1 MPTLHIEHDVE
12 LFYEDIGAGEPV
24 LLLHGLGSSS
34 AEWAAQIEAL
44 APRYR
49 VLAVDIRGS
58 GRSRDLQQHATPFSI
73 MQFANDAARLLDH
86 LGAIRAH
93 VVGLSLGGMITFQLA
108 VDHPRL
114 VGTLTI
120 VNSVPELV
128 PRTLKEHVTV
138 GLRSCV
144 ARILGP
150 AGVARLLAPRLFPK
164 PEEAPLRQRF
174 IEFMSRN
181 DKQTYIAT
189 QRAMFGWS
197 VLDRIEKIEAPVLV
211 VHSEHDYWP
220 VELKRAYVRR
230 MKRAE
235 LVVIP
240 DVGHALPI
248 QAPERF
254 NNVLAAFLER
264 HQTAEPRRHTLSPT
278 RYHS

>member
-1 MPTLHIEHDVE
+1 
-12 LFYEDIGAGEPV
+12 
-24 LLLHGLGSSS
+24 
-34 AEWAAQIEAL
+34 
-44 APRYR
+44 

-150 AGVARLLAPRLFPK
+150 AGVARLLASRLFPK

-197 VLDRIEKIEAPVLV
+197 VLDRIEKIEIPVLV
-211 VHSEHDYWP
+211 LHSEHEYWP

-254 NNVLAAFLER
+254 NSVLAAFLER
-264 HQTAEPRRHTLSPT
+264 HPIASGR
-278 RYHS
+278 

>member
-1 MPTLHIEHDVE
+1 MEMPTLHIEHDVR
-12 LFYEDIGAGEPV
+12 LFYEDIGSGEPV

-58 GRSRDLQQHATPFSI
+58 GRSRDLRQRPMPFSI
-73 MQFANDAARLLDH
+73 VQFANDIARLLDH
-86 LGAIRAH
+86 LGTIPAH
-93 VVGLSLGGMITFQLA
+93 VVGLSLGGMIAFQLS

-120 VNSVPELV
+120 VNSVPDLV
-128 PRTLKEHVTV
+128 PRTLKEHLTV

-150 AGVARLLAPRLFPK
+150 AGMARLLAARLFPK
-164 PEEAPLRQRF
+164 PEETPLRQRF

-181 DKQTYIAT
+181 DKPAYIAT

-197 VLDRIEKIEAPVLV
+197 VLDRIEKIDVPVLV

-220 VELKRAYVRR
+220 VEIKQAYVRR
-230 MKRAE
+230 IKRAE

-248 QAPERF
+248 QAPEQF
-254 NNVLAAFLER
+254 NRVLAAFLESHHITEAHR
-264 HQTAEPRRHTLSPT
+264 
-278 RYHS
+278 